1 MKKLSIVMTQETRI
15 LLIAIC
21 HMINKLFVCSKQM
34 TNDFK
39 ELFIANLFPYIST
52 RFDTLLL
59 YYYLSLIQESNCIS
73 KVTEVNLLV

>member
-21 HMINKLFVCSKQM
+21 HMINKLFVYSKQM

-52 RFDTLLL
+52 RFDTFTILLSFIDIRKQL
-59 YYYLSLIQESNCIS
+59 YFQSN
-73 KVTEVNLLV
+73 